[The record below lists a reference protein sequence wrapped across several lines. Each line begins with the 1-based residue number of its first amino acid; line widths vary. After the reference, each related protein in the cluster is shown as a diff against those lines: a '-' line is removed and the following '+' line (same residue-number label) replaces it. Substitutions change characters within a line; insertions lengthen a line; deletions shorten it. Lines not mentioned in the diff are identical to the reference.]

1 MKQKPNVKAKFC
13 HDNDRMYI
21 SSLVELIKA
30 YWTPERMAL
39 WDEYQQTDQS
49 VSFREY
55 EEAHKTDK

>member
-1 MKQKPNVKAKFC
+1 MKQKPNVKVKLC
-13 HDNDRMYI
+13 HDNDHTCI
-21 SSLVELIKA
+21 SSFVELIKA

-55 EEAHKTDK
+55 EEAHKTIK